1 MARMRSSLL
10 LCALLTTTACRN
22 VPFEHLEAKGALGP
36 YSALVRSGDLVFVSG
51 RIGATKAEFEEEV
64 ATAIGAVEVE
74 LGRVGLDLGDVVS
87 TTAYLTDM
95 ALFER
100 FNGVYAQ
107 RFSAPYPAR
116 TTVGVQALPA
126 GARVEIA
133 VVARAR

>member
-1 MARMRSSLL
+1 MAGMRLRL
-10 LCALLTTTACRN
+10 VLCAFLTSTACRS
-22 VPFEHLEAKGALGP
+22 VPFEHLEAKGAIGP

-74 LGRVGLDLGDVVS
+74 LRRIGLDLGDVVS

-95 ALFER
+95 AMFER
-100 FNGVYAQ
+100 FNGVYAKQ
-107 RFSAPYPAR
+107 FPSPYPAR